1 MKTRS
6 ALAAAIACGAAAVA
20 LVGADLALNV
30 DVTFEV
36 LSGGAWV
43 PVQSTKDMEGRPY
56 AVRGPGCGQ
65 DFRLTAHNGMPWS
78 SSLDITLLRDGAN
91 PWHLG
96 WTLSAGE
103 TRSTEVFHLNA
114 TAPAPAGGAKSAES
128 IQVQVGRDFSA
139 YGTPCPEA
147 VR

>member
-20 LVGADLALNV
+20 LVGIDLALNV

-43 PVQSTKDMEGRPY
+43 PVASTKGGDAYSY
-56 AVRGPGCGQ
+56 ARGPGCGQ

-78 SSLDITLLRDGAN
+78 SSLDITITRSGGA

-114 TAPAPAGGAKSAES
+114 TAPAGAGKAAES
-128 IQVQVGRDFSA
+128 ISVQVGHDFFA
-139 YGTPCPEA
+139 YGSPCPEA
-147 VR
+147 TP

>member
-43 PVQSTKDMEGRPY
+43 PVASTKDAGASY
-56 AVRGPGCGQ
+56 ARVPACGQ

-78 SSLDITLLRDGAN
+78 SSLDITVIQNGGA

-114 TAPAPAGGAKSAES
+114 TAPNGGIPKPSES
-128 IQVQVGRDFSA
+128 ISVQVGRDFFA

>member
-6 ALAAAIACGAAAVA
+6 ALVAAIACGAAAVA

-43 PVQSTKDMEGRPY
+43 PVASTKDAGASY
-56 AVRGPGCGQ
+56 ARLPACGQ

-78 SSLDITLLRDGAN
+78 SSLDITFLRDGVN
-91 PWHLG
+91 PWHLS

-114 TAPAPAGGAKSAES
+114 TAPAPAGGAKPAES
-128 IQVQVGRDFSA
+128 IQVQVGQDFSA